1 MLTQDQQAFSE
12 RIRPVMDLPVC
23 AIDTEFVWRKT
34 YAPRIGL
41 IQIAAPGNLTFA
53 IDPLTV
59 TDPTPLV
66 ELLANQDC
74 LKVFH
79 ACSQDLEV
87 LYQFC
92 GQLPDPLFDT
102 QIAGA
107 MLDMGYQIG
116 YAELVNR
123 CLDINISKSQQFT
136 DWCHRPLTV
145 AQLEYAA
152 KEVSLL
158 LRCYDHLLD
167 CLRQRDRLTWA
178 MEDAAALL
186 TSFRQQVNDPPPA
199 WRRIRGSGRF
209 NARQLGILNCLAEW
223 RSNHAES
230 IDKPPRWIL
239 DDKTLV
245 ELARSQPSNCN
256 ELLQLN
262 GIDTK
267 ACQRW
272 SKKLLECV
280 AHGRDNPVQPTTK
293 RRRGS
298 MHAEKQLVRDALD
311 RINEIAKKLGVAT
324 EVVATKEAITSF
336 IRHPAG
342 DSHLTSGWRS
352 AVIGEMLREMV
363 PSAS

>member
-1 MLTQDQQAFSE
+1 MLIQDQQVFSE

-41 IQIAAPGNLTFA
+41 IQVAAPGNLTFA
-53 IDPLTV
+53 IDPLAV

-66 ELLANQDC
+66 ELLANQGC

-87 LYQFC
+87 LYQYC

-123 CLDINISKSQQFT
+123 CLDMNISKSQQFT
-136 DWCHRPLTV
+136 DWCRRPLTG

-167 CLRQRDRLTWA
+167 RLRQRDRLTWA

-199 WRRIRGSGRF
+199 WRRIRGSGRS

-223 RSNHAES
+223 RNNHAES

-239 DDKTLV
+239 DDKTLL
-245 ELARSQPSNCN
+245 ELARHQPGNCN

-262 GIDTK
+262 GIDAK

-280 AHGRDNPVQPTTK
+280 AHGLDNPVQPTTK

-352 AVIGEMLREMV
+352 AVIGEMLKGMV